1 MMQNQPFNRPSKN
14 WRLFLYP
21 FLLGANLSLIYSFY
35 KLFIEGNPTKLVKI
49 EGIASLF
56 CSFAAFYLIAGY
68 RYLTR
73 ATPIKNQLYQLIKS
87 GKEPIHN
94 QFNRLFIQEEVLQ
107 SEKIEPNP
115 YRKLMQRDL
124 IEVMRAGKGE

>member
-1 MMQNQPFNRPSKN
+1 MMHHLFNRPSKK
-14 WRLFLYP
+14 WRIFLYP

-35 KLFIEGNPTKLVKI
+35 ELFIEGNPTKLFKI

-56 CSFAAFYLIAGY
+56 CSFAAFYLIAGF

-73 ATPIKNQLYQLIKS
+73 VAPLKNHLYQLIKS
-87 GKEPIHN
+87 GKQPIRN
-94 QFNRLFIQEEVLQ
+94 QFNRFFIQEEVLH
-107 SEKIEPNP
+107 SEKVDPNP

-124 IEVMRAGKGE
+124 MEVIRATKGE